1 MQRAAVTHL
10 RGVLLR
16 YSEIHIN
23 RIERLQRHDR
33 ITRCQ
38 ILTKI
43 DLSDSQDSGKRRT
56 NHLALDGRLG
66 LGNVSFRLLLLG
78 YRRVEIGAGDY
89 SSVQQLLHAVEI
101 GFRQI
106 ALRFQGSQLSA
117 FLTRIQFNQNI
128 SLMHVL
134 AGIEQNLVDRPRQIG
149 AYCDAVHRFHGAN
162 HAHSRWPGLL
172 MRHDARHCL
181 RRRLEM

>member
-1 MQRAAVTHL
+1 M
-10 RGVLLR
+10 RGVLLG

-33 ITRCQ
+33 ITRRQ

-43 DLSDSQDSGKRRT
+43 DLSNSQHSGKRRT
-56 NHLALDGRLG
+56 NHLALNGRLG
-66 LGNVSFRLLLLG
+66 LGNISFRLLLLG
-78 YRRVEIGAGDY
+78 YRRVEVRAGDY
-89 SSVQQLLHAVEI
+89 SGVQQLLHAVEI

-106 ALRFQGSQLSA
+106 ALRFEGSQLGA
-117 FLTRIQFNQNI
+117 LLTRVQFNQNI

-134 AGIEQNLVDRPRQIG
+134 AGIEQNLVHSSGQVG
-149 AYCDAVHRFHGAN
+149 AYGHAVHRFHGADY
-162 HAHSRWPGLL
+162 AHSRRPGLL

-181 RRRLEM
+181 RRGLKM